1 MSYILPD
8 SLSKRELG
16 LNRLGKDEICTTLI
30 VPIGPIR

>member
-1 MSYILPD
+1 MSYILPNLRL
-8 SLSKRELG
+8 LSKLG